1 MKSQKSLKKTITG
14 TVVSDKMDK
23 TVTVLWETRKRH
35 PIYKKFVRGHK
46 TVKAHDEKNEASE
59 GDLVI
64 VEAIRPI
71 SRDKSWIVRKILQKD
86 EKGEKK

>member
-1 MKSQKSLKKTITG
+1 VKSQKPLKRTIVG
-14 TVVSDKMDK
+14 TVISDKMDK

-46 TVKAHDEKNEASE
+46 KVKAHDEKNEASV
-59 GDLVI
+59 GDLIKVQ
-64 VEAIRPI
+64 EIRPV
-71 SRDKSWIVRKILQKD
+71 SKEKTWLVKEILQKA